1 MNRNALAI
9 ALVAALCAS
18 PAFAANWIA
27 TWAAPPMPSTAAS
40 KTIENQTV
48 RQVVR
53 ISTGGKRVRVRF
65 SNEYGTKQQHIRAR
79 RAHLQRQAHGDHPA
93 RRAPVQRPGRPARGR
108 L

>member
-65 SNEYGTKQQHIRAR
+65 SNEYGTKPLVIGAATI
-79 RAHLQRQAHGDHPA
+79 AHATPTPINWSMNVLMRNSFPK
-93 RRAPVQRPGRPARGR
+93 
-108 L
+108 